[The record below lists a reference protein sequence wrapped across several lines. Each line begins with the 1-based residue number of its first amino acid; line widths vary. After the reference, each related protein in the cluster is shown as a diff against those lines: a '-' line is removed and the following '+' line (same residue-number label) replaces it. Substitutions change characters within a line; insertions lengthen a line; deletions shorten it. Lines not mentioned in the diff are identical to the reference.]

1 MLRIEKKRSD
11 HPVVQRILSV
21 VVALVVAGIVIAIC
35 GYSPFVVYKNMLVG
49 SLGSSYYVTQT
60 IQKIIPLLIMGL
72 GVSVC
77 FKMNFI
83 NIGADGQ
90 FYMGAVAATYVALN
104 YSEGMPAAAVL
115 ALMFVVAFVA
125 GGVWCLVA
133 AMLKSKWGVSETLV
147 TLMLNYVA
155 IKLVSYLQYV
165 VWKDPNAFGQ
175 PKIANYAQELWFTNV
190 LGIHYGWI
198 IALVLLALV
207 WFLLR
212 RSKLGYE
219 IAIMGANQRTAR
231 YAGMNTIKVLLLSS
245 LIGGG
250 ICGLAGLIQACGM
263 EHTLNDQMGNSMG
276 YTAACIAYMAQ
287 MSPMAVLVIAFMF
300 AILFQGSAFMQ
311 IAMQIPAATGDVIQ
325 GIILLFILGGEF
337 FSTYRIVWTKNDK
350 EVAK

>member
-1 MLRIEKKRSD
+1 MLRIEKRTSD
-11 HPVVQRILSV
+11 HPAIQRILSV

-72 GVSVC
+72 GVSLC

-90 FYMGAVAATYVALN
+90 FYMGAVAATYVALH
-104 YSEGMPAAAVL
+104 YPEGMPAAAVL

-125 GGVWCLVA
+125 GGIWCLIA
-133 AMLKSKWGVSETLV
+133 ALLKSKWGVSETLA

-198 IALVLLALV
+198 IAVILLVLV

-219 IAIMGANQRTAR
+219 IAIMGANQRTAH

-250 ICGLAGLIQACGM
+250 ICGLAGLIQAAGM
-263 EHTLNDQMGNSMG
+263 EHTLNDQMCNSMG

-287 MSPMAVLVIAFMF
+287 MSPAAVLAIAFMF